1 MQVNDYYKNL
11 SKTWSGNYLA
21 MLGLI
26 ILIIPTLSAILTI
39 TDIVI
44 NNNSIYTNNIF
55 QEYLKIICCF
65 LPFTCLYAI
74 FPIFLLFIF
83 LFMQKAKVGLPI
95 IILSIVI
102 GFIAATQ
109 SGTFDFN
116 LQNTEMYLFVPL
128 ILFPIPLIFSIV
140 FFILLLIDLTKTSN
154 IKNLELVNNRYYK
167 SFVNIFFLIGLI
179 IFIFAPILYLTIVIP
194 N

>member
-1 MQVNDYYKNL
+1 
-11 SKTWSGNYLA
+11 
-21 MLGLI
+21 
-26 ILIIPTLSAILTI
+26 
-39 TDIVI
+39 
-44 NNNSIYTNNIF
+44 
-55 QEYLKIICCF
+55 
-65 LPFTCLYAI
+65 
-74 FPIFLLFIF
+74 
-83 LFMQKAKVGLPI
+83 MQKAKVGLPI